1 MSSVNPYQAP
11 TAAVADV
18 GEEVQP
24 VRIFS
29 VSGRI
34 GRARYIAYTLGLT
47 LLISILGGLLI
58 GVLAAVIGPGAA
70 GAVTGL
76 MWIAILVL
84 SIMLTIQRC
93 HDFNATGWLAIL
105 AVIPLVNL
113 IFWIIPG
120 TDGKNRFGPRTPP
133 NSVLTLIAAWI
144 VPFFVIA
151 GIAAAV
157 AIPAYSEYAKRA
169 AQSQKP

>member
-18 GEEVQP
+18 GDEVQA

-29 VSGRI
+29 VAGRI

-47 LLISILGGLLI
+47 LLVSMLGGLLI
-58 GVLAAVIGPGAA
+58 GVLAAVISPDLA
-70 GAVTGL
+70 GAVTAV
-76 MWIAILVL
+76 MWLAILVL

-93 HDFNATGWLAIL
+93 HDFNTTGWLAIL
-105 AVIPLVNL
+105 AVVPLVNL
-113 IFWIIPG
+113 MFWIIPG

-133 NSVLTLIAAWI
+133 NGVLTLIAAWV
-144 VPFFVIA
+144 VPFFVIV

-157 AIPAYSEYAKRA
+157 AIPAYQDAMKR
-169 AQSQKP
+169 AQSQKR